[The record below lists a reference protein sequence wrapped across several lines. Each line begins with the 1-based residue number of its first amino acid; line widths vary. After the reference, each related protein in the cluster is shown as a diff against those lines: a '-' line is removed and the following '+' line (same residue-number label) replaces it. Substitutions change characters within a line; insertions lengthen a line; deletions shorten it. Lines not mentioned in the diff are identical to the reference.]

1 MLERIPSEEE
11 LRALIGEPASRAWD
25 ALREHLG
32 AHYELETVWD
42 KGGKAADYQARYRR
56 GGKTLVTLL
65 FKPGELGCMLI
76 FGAAEREKAEALRGQ
91 LSPEALAA
99 YDGATTYHDG
109 KWVWFAMRDE
119 RLLADVER
127 LLPIKRKWMK

>member
-11 LRALIGEPASRAWD
+11 LRALMGEPASRAWD
-25 ALREHLG
+25 ALREYLN

-65 FKPGELGCMLI
+65 FKPNELGCMLI
-76 FGAAEREKAEALRGQ
+76 FGAAEREKAEALR
-91 LSPEALAA
+91 LRAELAA
-99 YDGATTYHDG
+99 QNKEKRY
-109 KWVWFAMRDE
+109 RE
-119 RLLADVER
+119 VEQNS
-127 LLPIKRKWMK
+127 